1 MVKAPIIKPRTT
13 KPPILKDP
21 GLVFY
26 KPAVRD
32 TLKRG
37 NVAEIKALLKGAK
50 DIQKEFGDL
59 GGLIAHLEQAAARA
73 K

>member
-1 MVKAPIIKPRTT
+1 MVKTPVIRTKT
-13 KPPILKDP
+13 PILKDP

-37 NVAEIKALLKGAK
+37 NQAEIRALIKGAK
-50 DIQKEFGDL
+50 EIQKEFGDL
-59 GGLIAHLEQAAARA
+59 GGLIAPLEQAAARA